1 MLLPLATSNTAPL
14 MNSPVSLTLADIA
27 ARLGAQLRGDPA
39 YLITGLQTLAGAGP
53 AQISFLSN
61 PRYREELLSTRAGAV
76 ILRSDDAE
84 AFTGNCLV
92 LANPYVAYAQL
103 AALFDRTPRL
113 ATGVHLA
120 ATVSP
125 SARIDVSAAIG
136 PHAVIGDEV
145 EIGPGSVIEAGAVVQ
160 ARTRIGRDCRIRANA
175 VIYHDCVLGDRVNIH
190 SGTVIGSDGFGFA
203 NDKGRWH
210 KIAQIGRV
218 VIHNDVDIGANTTID
233 RGALGDTEIHE
244 GVIIDNQVHLAHNVV
259 IGAHTAIAGCCGIAG
274 SSRIGAHCVFGGNV
288 VVAGHIEITDHVQ
301 LTGMAMVTK
310 SITEPGSYSS
320 GTGFQP
326 SADWKKS
333 AVRFRQLDEM
343 ARRLR
348 QLESELAA
356 LRQSGGAD

>member
-1 MLLPLATSNTAPL
+1 M
-14 MNSPVSLTLADIA
+14 TLADIA
-27 ARLGAQLRGDPA
+27 ARLGAELRGDPA
-39 YLITGLQTLAGAGP
+39 YLVTGLQTLAGAGP

-76 ILRSDDAE
+76 ILRSEDAE
-84 AFTGNCLV
+84 AFAGNRLV

-103 AALFDRTPRL
+103 AAVFDRTPQL
-113 ATGVHLA
+113 AAGVHAA

-125 SARIDVSAAIG
+125 TARIDASVAIG
-136 PHAVIGDEV
+136 PHAVIGDDV

-160 ARTRIGRDCRIRANA
+160 ARTRIGRDCRVRANA

-190 SGTVIGSDGFGFA
+190 SGAVIGSDGFGFA
-203 NDKGRWH
+203 NDKGRWR

-218 VIHNDVDIGANTTID
+218 VIHDDVDIGANTTVD

-259 IGAHTAIAGCCGIAG
+259 IGAHSAIAACCGIAG
-274 SSRIGAHCVFGGNV
+274 STRVGAYCVMAGSVGV
-288 VVAGHIEITDHVQ
+288 VGHIEITDHVQ
-301 LTGMAMVTK
+301 LTGMTMVTK
-310 SITEPGSYSS
+310 SITESGSYSS

-326 SADWKKS
+326 SGAWKKA

-343 ARRLR
+343 ARRLH
-348 QLESELAA
+348 QIESELAV
-356 LRQSGGAD
+356 LRQSGTTD